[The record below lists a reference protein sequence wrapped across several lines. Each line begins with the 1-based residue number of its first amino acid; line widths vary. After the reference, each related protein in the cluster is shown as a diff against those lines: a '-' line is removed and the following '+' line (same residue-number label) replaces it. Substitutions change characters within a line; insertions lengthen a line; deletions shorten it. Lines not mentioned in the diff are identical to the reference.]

1 MDDLAK
7 DLTELKRFVVECMR
21 IRRTLQ
27 VYKEFFETH
36 ETASILQNADEEVAF
51 IIKRAMHDEIII
63 SISRLYDG
71 YGYKTKEACFEYL
84 SQINLIGTLLKKYNI
99 QSKEISPL
107 RARTKQLLDEIDIKS
122 YRDRVIAHNDKE
134 ILMGEDSVKH
144 KAKFQ
149 KLIDLIETSTHLA
162 IELQANLQN
171 NDQVEFWQWQDP
183 KDKFIGKG
191 SRFLERIKSE
201 R

>member
-36 ETASILQNADEEVAF
+36 ESAITLQNAEEDVSF

-63 SISRLYDG
+63 SFSRLYDG
-71 YGYKTKEACFEYL
+71 NGYKTKGTHLEYF
-84 SQINLIGTLLKKYNI
+84 SQRNLIGTLLEKYKT
-99 QSKEISPL
+99 SSDEILEL
-107 RARTKQLLDEIDIKS
+107 RAKTKKLVDEIDIKS

-134 ILMGEDSVKH
+134 IFMGEDSVKH
-144 KAKFQ
+144 KATFQ
-149 KLIDLIETSTHLA
+149 RLIDLIEASTQLA
-162 IELQANLQN
+162 IKLQAHIQK
-171 NDQVEFWQWQDP
+171 NDLVEFWQNP
-183 KDKFIGKG
+183 NEKFVGKG
-191 SRFLERIKSE
+191 IKFLEKLKQDR
-201 R
+201 

>member
-1 MDDLAK
+1 MDELSK
-7 DLTELKRFVVECMR
+7 DITELKRFVVECVR

-27 VYKEFFETH
+27 VYREFFESNDS
-36 ETASILQNADEEVAF
+36 ANILLNAQEDVAF

-71 YGYKTKEACFEYL
+71 YGYKTKAASFEYL

-99 QSKEISPL
+99 PSKEMSPL
-107 RARTKQLLDEIDIKS
+107 RTKAKQILDEIDIKS

-144 KAKFQ
+144 KATFQ
-149 KLIDLIETSTHLA
+149 KLIDLTETSTLLA
-162 IELQANLQN
+162 IKPQSILQKNE
-171 NDQVEFWQWQDP
+171 QVEFWQDP
-183 KDKFIGKG
+183 NDKFIGKG
-191 SRFLERIKSE
+191 KRFLERIKSKG
-201 R
+201 